1 MKYRYELSEDVV
13 NYLLQAVNRV
23 QISGLQAAQNL
34 LQVVEILK
42 NPLNADEIEKEQL
55 EALKAKYEKAEKK

>member
-1 MKYRYELSEDVV
+1 MNLRYELTEDVV

-23 QISGLQAAQNL
+23 QISGVQQAQSL

-42 NPLNADEIEKEQL
+42 TPLNADDLEKEQL
-55 EALKAKYEKAEKK
+55 EELKAKYETEDKK

>member
-1 MKYRYELSEDVV
+1 MKYRYELTEDVV

-23 QISGLQAAQNL
+23 QISGVQQAQSL

-42 NPLNADEIEKEQL
+42 NPLNADELEQEQL
-55 EALKAKYEKAEKK
+55 ETLKAKYEKEDK